1 MQVIAVA
8 AKDVRE
14 GDQIYNSLA
23 DRKEFRWTTVRS
35 VSWIKGAFT
44 LEGGKTV
51 ELPAI
56 EIVATYSTVLH
67 PEEGIMVRR
76 F

>member
-8 AKDVRE
+8 AKDIRE

-23 DRKEFRWTTVRS
+23 DREAFRWTTVRS
-35 VSWIKGAFT
+35 VSWVKGAFT
-44 LEGGKTV
+44 LEGGKAV

-56 EIVATYSTVLH
+56 EIVASYSTILH
-67 PEEGIMVRR
+67 PEEGIVIRR